1 MCSVIYTDHMLK
13 TSCGPESY
21 GSDHL
26 KSASAP
32 LMYRSFHISS
42 ICQSKKRNMS
52 ESPNTPCHTN
62 TDNINP
68 KEDVLPCTASKI
80 DDTRIDTGQR
90 EKEDVLPCTGS
101 SLAKTCPLNLMP
113 GCWMSS
119 KDQDRRNL
127 KTSTAGPLYYWD
139 RQVLGRVQVATQSWG
154 EILFLNHIEVLYLL
168 QKCVRKYSGKNK
180 G

>member
-68 KEDVLPCTASKI
+68 KEDVLPCT
-80 DDTRIDTGQR
+80 
-90 EKEDVLPCTGS
+90 GS
-101 SLAKTCPLNLMP
+101 SLAKTCAPEP
-113 GCWMSS
+113 
-119 KDQDRRNL
+119 
-127 KTSTAGPLYYWD
+127 T
-139 RQVLGRVQVATQSWG
+139 
-154 EILFLNHIEVLYLL
+154 
-168 QKCVRKYSGKNK
+168 
-180 G
+180 